1 LCAGTEIYLD
11 VHAWILLWDWWVY
24 MRMVQVNENM
34 LWHDFCNYT
43 CHKNGIELVYVIE
56 LLLVVL
62 IHCHDTNMNARIY
75 GSSNVRY

>member
-1 LCAGTEIYLD
+1 
-11 VHAWILLWDWWVY
+11 
-24 MRMVQVNENM
+24 MVQVNENM